1 MNNRFFALFISTT
14 FLSPFTTNAVEFE
27 LKQKIKTR
35 SSVVVS
41 EVEKD
46 DVGNTIELK
55 DKLKNRKV
63 YQARFVVKFDEI
75 LGGFSPYAQLGYE
88 KERKIVDQ
96 KVTTNNT
103 VANESYNE
111 YITSE
116 FVGVGLKYK
125 FKDVLFADKIKF
137 DFRFDRWLN
146 IDVERSKLAPQAEPL
161 AGDFTGY
168 ERKVK
173 MEAEYSTS
181 FEQLKIQPHI
191 YYAFFKQ
198 NSWYN
203 SHDTS
208 DLQVKEKGHEVE
220 ARLLATW
227 LPESIENL
235 TLSLGPEIIVE
246 HASEYETGFGWV
258 SENDDVT
265 LLTFLGTYELEKHGL
280 EFELWFNHQLDG
292 EVEGENNLEFK
303 VDWNF

>member
-1 MNNRFFALFISTT
+1 MNKRVLACSIYTAFLFPSI
-14 FLSPFTTNAVEFE
+14 TNAVEFE
-27 LKQKIKTR
+27 LKQKVKTR

-41 EVEKD
+41 DIAKS
-46 DVGNTIELK
+46 DVGNIVKQT

-88 KERKIVDQ
+88 KERKVVDQ
-96 KVTTNNT
+96 QVITNSGI
-103 VANESYNE
+103 ANESYNE
-111 YITSE
+111 YVTSE
-116 FVGVGLKYK
+116 FIGVGLKYK
-125 FKDVLFADKIKF
+125 FKDVLYADKIKF

-146 IDVERSKLAPQAEPL
+146 VAVERSKLAAQAEPL

-173 MEAEYSTS
+173 MEAKYSTPI
-181 FEQLKIQPHI
+181 EQLKIQPHI
-191 YYAFFKQ
+191 YYTFFKQ

-203 SHDTS
+203 SHDAS
-208 DLQVKEKGHEVE
+208 DIQVKEKGHEVE

-235 TLSLGPEIIVE
+235 TLSLGPEIIIE
-246 HASEYETGFGWV
+246 HASEYEPGSGWV
-258 SENDDVT
+258 SESDDVT
-265 LLTFLGTYELEKHGL
+265 LLTFLGTYELKNYGL
-280 EFELWFNHQLDG
+280 EFELWINHQLDG
-292 EVEGENNLEFK
+292 EVDGENNLEFK